1 MEQKEKSRST
11 SPISSSITP
20 KVTSFSIADI
30 LKNREE
36 RREQKERIRREQQE
50 EALDMRRKSMKY
62 RGKFIGMAQYKK
74 LFFKR

>member
-1 MEQKEKSRST
+1 METKEGSRSN
-11 SPISSSITP
+11 SPISSNVMP

-36 RREQKERIRREQQE
+36 RREQKEKNRREQQE

-62 RGKFIGMAQYKK
+62 RGKA
-74 LFFKR
+74 